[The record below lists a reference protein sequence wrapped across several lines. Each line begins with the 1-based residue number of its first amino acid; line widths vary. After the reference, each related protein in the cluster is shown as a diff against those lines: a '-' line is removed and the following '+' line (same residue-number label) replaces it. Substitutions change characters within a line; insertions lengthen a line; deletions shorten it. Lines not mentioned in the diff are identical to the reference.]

1 MSPLLSLLRDA
12 SLADTFTSTE
22 WTIAL
27 SHARRTRMLPKLD
40 TRLRADNRIATVP
53 STVNEVLDGIRNY
66 VDYVHRRLRYEVS
79 MLEALAADV
88 DFPVVLLKG
97 SAYIVTGAPCAPG
110 RTVRD
115 IDILVSRD
123 HLDSMEKALRERGW
137 GYKED
142 LTSYDESYY
151 RTLSHEL
158 PPMRHPEFDF
168 ELDVHHSVIAPTH
181 RYSVDME
188 AVLQEIVPVPGSAFF
203 VLGAEDQIIHSATH
217 LLTAEEF
224 ERGLRDLHDIHE
236 LVTALSARGTSAD
249 DILARA
255 RDVGLYEPVHQALG
269 ACRTHFGL
277 VGRESSTLEGDT
289 DHRISR
295 KLVAWSLS
303 HLLFDERGA
312 PNVAKRIAAAYIWM
326 RAQAMRM
333 PWYTL
338 LRHTCMKLT
347 QRLKP
352 EL

>member
-1 MSPLLSLLRDA
+1 
-12 SLADTFTSTE
+12 
-22 WTIAL
+22 
-27 SHARRTRMLPKLD
+27 MLPKLD
-40 TRLRADNRIATVP
+40 TRLRADNRIATAP
-53 STVNEVLDGIRNY
+53 DTVREVLDGIRNY
-66 VDYVHRRLRYEVS
+66 VDYIHRRLRYEVAQ
-79 MLEALAADV
+79 LESLAADV

-115 IDILVSRD
+115 IDILVARE
-123 HLDSMEKALRERGW
+123 HLDTMENTLHAQGW

-181 RYSVDME
+181 RYSVDMD

-203 VLGAEDQIIHSATH
+203 VLGEVDQIVHSATH
-217 LLTAEEF
+217 LLTAEEV
-224 ERGLRDLHDIHE
+224 ERGLRDLHDIQE
-236 LVTALSARGTSAD
+236 LAAALAARQISAD
-249 DILARA
+249 DILSRA
-255 RDVGLYEPVHQALG
+255 RDVGLYEPVHQALT
-269 ACRTHFGL
+269 ACRTHFGP
-277 VGRESSTLEGDT
+277 RYQENATFLEDG

-295 KLVAWSLS
+295 KLVAWSLR

-312 PNVAKRIAAAYIWM
+312 PSYAKRLAAAYVWM

-333 PWYTL
+333 PWYSL
-338 LRHTCMKLT
+338 LRHTYMKFS